1 MEMIITKVMID
12 SIKETIK
19 DDNTMFELAGF
30 ILGSIAKEAKADKKV
45 TVRKIQDLLAIQNV
59 FITTYDEHL
68 ANKNLSKEQIEERI
82 KILDVLQEMT
92 KSLFNDAFDAL
103 NKRLDELKNERQ
115 VEYKDKLKDELDGLT
130 RDELIDLIKKLEQE
144 QEQK

>member
-1 MEMIITKVMID
+1 MEMIITKIMID
-12 SIKETIK
+12 TLKETIK
-19 DDNTMFELAGF
+19 DDNTICCVSKR
-30 ILGSIAKEAKADKKV
+30 ILKSIHEEATKDKCV
-45 TVRKIQDLLAIQNV
+45 SVRKIQDLLAIQNV
-59 FITTYDEHL
+59 FITTHDEHL

-115 VEYKDKLKDELDGLT
+115 VEYKDKRKDELDGLT